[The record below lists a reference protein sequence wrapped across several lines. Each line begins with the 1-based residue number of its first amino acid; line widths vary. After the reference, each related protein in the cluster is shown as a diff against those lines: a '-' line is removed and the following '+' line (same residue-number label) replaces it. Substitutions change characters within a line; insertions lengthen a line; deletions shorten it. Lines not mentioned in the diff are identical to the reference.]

1 MFIVLYKDDFGQD
14 RLSKTRQAEGIS
26 FTEQGGGGVLL
37 THSADGSTLTLSVA
51 PLLPPSVAKSNITH
65 FCLDGV
71 RTAAH
76 DVAVVYD
83 ATGSHY
89 GR

>member
-1 MFIVLYKDDFGQD
+1 M
-14 RLSKTRQAEGIS
+14 
-26 FTEQGGGGVLL
+26 

-83 ATGSHY
+83 ATGSYY

>member
-1 MFIVLYKDDFGQD
+1 MFLVLYIDAFGQD
-14 RLSKTRQAEGIS
+14 RLTKTRQAEGIS
-26 FTEQGGGGVLL
+26 FTEQGGWVLL

-83 ATGSHY
+83 ATGSYY